1 MNSFDDDL
9 RRKDIYASWI
19 TYVEDYLDNM
29 KNKKSEIEDDY
40 SNDYEKDEIRREY
53 ELKLLKIGH
62 KYEEDNTQIDIDFEI
77 NKRRLEREMQDKRN
91 YHNNEM
97 ISKIKTRN
105 NLQNTLYQTRND
117 NPKKR
122 NKN

>member
-77 NKRRLEREMQDKRN
+77 NKRRL
-91 YHNNEM
+91 
-97 ISKIKTRN
+97 
-105 NLQNTLYQTRND
+105 
-117 NPKKR
+117 
-122 NKN
+122 